1 MGNSCSLFCMSTA
14 TGTHASRFFL
24 FDAPTIPVRNFPTS
38 TSHGAAAHL
47 FPPLPNIVPPPQ
59 CINGGTCNPPDH
71 QETCACPR
79 DFSGSGCSNAVTRC
93 SGGFFCD
100 NDGTCKI
107 PGPGCVCPAEYSG
120 IRCDVANVVEQC
132 TLTDGFC
139 LHGGVCFGSDEN
151 KPCNCR
157 YNQGGKNCEVL
168 NVERCDDDGD
178 VYCQNDGVCNSAN
191 TACTCAFGF
200 MGLTC
205 GEVNYAQINSRGGG
219 GSDGIAVN
227 VAAAVAVPFALV
239 LLCLCGFT
247 GYVVRKER
255 QGKPLF
261 VKVLEMETHVEM
273 AAPGRA

>member
-1 MGNSCSLFCMSTA
+1 MTRRLALLATLITA
-14 TGTHASRFFL
+14 SFVSAHALNCDDIPDSVTCDRCTGDRAG
-24 FDAPTIPVRNFPTS
+24 
-38 TSHGAAAHL
+38 HG
-47 FPPLPNIVPPPQ
+47 

-71 QETCACPR
+71 QEICACPR

-219 GSDGIAVN
+219 G
-227 VAAAVAVPFALV
+227 
-239 LLCLCGFT
+239 
-247 GYVVRKER
+247 
-255 QGKPLF
+255 
-261 VKVLEMETHVEM
+261 
-273 AAPGRA
+273 GRTESR

>member
-1 MGNSCSLFCMSTA
+1 MSTA
-14 TGTHASRFFL
+14 AGTHASSFFL

-100 NDGTCKI
+100 NNGTCAI

-120 IRCDVANVVEQC
+120 FRCDVANMVEQC
-132 TLTDGFC
+132 MLTDGFC

-168 NVERCDDDGD
+168 NVVRCDDDGD

-205 GEVNYAQINSRGGG
+205 GEVNYAQINSRGG
-219 GSDGIAVN
+219 A
-227 VAAAVAVPFALV
+227 
-239 LLCLCGFT
+239 
-247 GYVVRKER
+247 
-255 QGKPLF
+255 
-261 VKVLEMETHVEM
+261 
-273 AAPGRA
+273 GRTESR